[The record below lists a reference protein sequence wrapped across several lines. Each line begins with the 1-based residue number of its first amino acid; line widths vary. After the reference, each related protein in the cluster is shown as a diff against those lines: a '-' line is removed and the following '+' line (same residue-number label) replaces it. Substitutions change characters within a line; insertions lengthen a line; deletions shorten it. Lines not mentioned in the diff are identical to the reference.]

1 MNRTKRQKT
10 EHQGKITEE
19 DLRLVKSMAKYHN
32 THFTTADVCRITGCV
47 SARDKI
53 RKLQAA
59 GIKIGPAKLLR
70 VNDNGSRVF
79 GWRIQK

>member
-1 MNRTKRQKT
+1 MRTKRQKA
-10 EHQGKITEE
+10 EHQGALTTRDKVFALMLQRKPE
-19 DLRLVKSMAKYHN
+19 RY
-32 THFTTADVCRITGCV
+32 FTTADVCRLTGCA

-70 VNDNGSRVF
+70 VNENGSRIY
-79 GWRIQK
+79 GWRVGK